1 MGQVLLAWIHG
12 TIHSWWYMCLQSND
26 ATLSPTVKSSQ
37 QMVHRGLL
45 FFCAEFIFT
54 ICINLLFLEE
64 GILAK
69 PTLVDLLCREK
80 RRREIR
86 KVGTSVRVANECVG
100 LSLRTTE
107 LARLTFSP
115 EEESRRN
122 FLILLLRRERYRRMF
137 DKIGT
142 LVRLST
148 EGVGLCISPDGLK

>member
-1 MGQVLLAWIHG
+1 MFSQMWQNKFILGEVPLFG
-12 TIHSWWYMCLQSND
+12 GGVF
-26 ATLSPTVKSSQ
+26 PESS
-37 QMVHRGLL
+37 VNCDGGGGGSGSGVGIVGGGGLL
-45 FFCAEFIFT
+45 SWEMFT

-107 LARLTFSP
+107 LTFSP

-137 DKIGT
+137 DKI
-142 LVRLST
+142 
-148 EGVGLCISPDGLK
+148 LKQ